1 MKYGELGDTIF
12 LHFAVNDTTGS
23 AIDGSGAAVDVRLCG
38 ASSSAAPVHAPT
50 ATLLSSASYPDG
62 CYEIS
67 IAATTGNGYAD
78 NSEYAVYVTLS
89 ADGEAPVAYVGSF
102 QLGKLQTAADLGQIA
117 ETTIATLASQ
127 TSFTLTAGS
136 DQDDTYNNLMMVIED
151 ADNVTR
157 RDPRVYASDYTG
169 STRTVTLASG
179 TSGFSAAIGDRVRIF
194 AVLSPTLY
202 ATASALAAVS
212 AKLPTALTS
221 DGAIKADV
229 FSVNEVEIDGTGIE
243 TTDEWRPA

>member
-12 LHFAVNDTTGS
+12 FQFAVNDTSGS
-23 AIDGSGAAVDVRLCG
+23 AIDGSGFTVASRLCG
-38 ASSSAAPVHAPT
+38 AASSAAPVHAPT
-50 ATLLSSASYPDG
+50 ATLLSSGSYANG
-62 CYEIS
+62 SYEIAITAS
-67 IAATTGNGYAD
+67 VANGYAD
-78 NSEYAVYVTLS
+78 NSEYAVYVTGT
-89 ADGEAPVAYVGSF
+89 ADGETPVAYVGSF
-102 QLGKLQTAADLGQIA
+102 QLGKLQTAADLGQIN
-117 ETTIATLASQ
+117 ETTIATLANQ

-151 ADNVTR
+151 ADNTTR

-169 STRTVTLASG
+169 STRTVTLAAG
-179 TSGFSAAIGDRVRIF
+179 TSGFSAAVGDRVRIF

-202 ATASALAAVS
+202 ATAAALAAVS

-229 FSVNEVEIDGTGIE
+229 FSVNEIEVDGNGQTG
-243 TTDEWRPA
+243 TEWGPV